1 MWGICFTSWSGSV
14 KSVRENSQ
22 QLYMVIQKM
31 KTWGSL
37 NFCDAG
43 GKLDT
48 EWWIVDSVQ
57 RLVVKR

>member
-1 MWGICFTSWSGSV
+1 
-14 KSVRENSQ
+14 
-22 QLYMVIQKM
+22 MVIQKM